1 MALNF
6 SEGLFSGLWHYGQ
19 KQQPRQQRG
28 AGGGMLTPA
37 QQFNPGEMVARSLGK
52 VAGVDM
58 RTPMEVLQEQF
69 KTIPQE
75 FPASAQ
81 SKLYDAVA
89 GSSAVTPKAR
99 LEALTLKKALEKA
112 QREKGEEILKQQG
125 LEDIFNIY
133 MSVDPES
140 WQDQALVVTP
150 VNNIVKEHNLDPKE
164 AQAVFESAKEIR
176 SVKDPG
182 VTKPGELTSF
192 GPGAQI
198 IEDKDGDKFYVSWF
212 RDEGPPPSVSQIY
225 TPIGDHGKIEPSGK
239 IDQVGAYGETGA
251 ERAARDIERIE
262 TEKAA
267 GVSAEEQTAW
277 NERKRTIKVD
287 GVSAGMVVYKLQN
300 IKELAQQIQTG
311 GYASLTESFKR
322 FVGVTG
328 ATEGEFINQ
337 AGQLVMDELGKLAG
351 AISDGERAF
360 VQTYVAGFGQS
371 RDANVAILDRA
382 IKDATILFERAKWLL
397 EQPETL
403 TEDQYY
409 RKEVAD
415 LTRMQRQPKIIRP
428 GSI

>member
-6 SEGLFSGLWHYGQ
+6 SEGLFSGLRHYGQ

-176 SVKDPG
+176 SVKDPSDI
-182 VTKPGELTSF
+182 KPGELTSW
-192 GPGAQI
+192 GPGAQVI
-198 IEDKDGDKFYVSWF
+198 KDKAGDMFYVSWL
-212 RDEGPPPSVSQIY
+212 RDESGTTPTVTQIY
-225 TPIGDHGKIEPSGK
+225 TPIGDHGKISPVGK
-239 IDQVGAYGETGA
+239 TEQVGAYGETSA
-251 ERAARDIERIE
+251 QRAARDIERIE
-262 TEKAA
+262 AEKEA
-267 GVSAEEQTAW
+267 GVTAEEKTAW
-277 NERKRTIKVD
+277 NARKRKIKVD
-287 GVSAGMVVYKLQN
+287 GANAGMVVYRLQN
-300 IKELAQQIQTG
+300 LKQLAQQIQTG
-311 GYASLTESFKR
+311 GYASLTESFKK

-337 AGQLVMDELGKLAG
+337 AGELVMEELSKLSG
-351 AISDGERAF
+351 AISDGERLF
-360 VQTYVAGFGQS
+360 VASYVPGFGQS
-371 RDANVAILDRA
+371 QAANVAIIDRA
-382 IKDATILFERAKWLL
+382 IKDATILFDRAKWLL
-397 EQPETL
+397 AQDETL
-403 TEDQYY
+403 TEEQYD
-409 RKEVAD
+409 RKEIKD
-415 LTRMQRQPKIIRP
+415 LERMMTLPTVLRP
-428 GSI
+428 